1 MEKLIN
7 FKSKYVSVVLEKLS
21 KDKTIDKNIIWA
33 TSSYEQFGPEYKDS
47 KQITIGTLI
56 GLKPMTLQ
64 PRVLKK
70 LDELFEGDE

>member
-7 FKSKYVSVVLEKLS
+7 LKSKYVSVVLEKLL
-21 KDKTIDKNIIWA
+21 KDKTTDKNIIWA
-33 TSSYEQFGPEYKDS
+33 TSSDEEFGPEYKDS

>member
-7 FKSKYVSVVLEKLS
+7 LKSKYVSVFLEKLL
-21 KDKTIDKNIIWA
+21 KDKTTDKNIIWA
-33 TSSYEQFGPEYKDS
+33 TSSYEEFGPEYKHS
-47 KQITIGTLI
+47 KQITIDTLI

-70 LDELFEGDE
+70 IDELFEGDE

>member
-7 FKSKYVSVVLEKLS
+7 FKSKYVSVVLEKLL
-21 KDKTIDKNIIWA
+21 KDKTTDIIWA

-70 LDELFEGDE
+70 LDELFEGNE